1 MDPNNDKQL
10 LFAVSA
16 FIAKRLTSTVPE
28 MLEEHKRRLDR
39 CPEFQTLNK
48 ATGYLKGKEQLCLK
62 IKPQPLVDLFNKA
75 GYPYYTTSANY
86 KGDVVPHLT
95 PCSESNR
102 ELLMQ
107 TVQRSCAPI
116 INKKLRHYLEKQRQ
130 KIVGVQYYGDTY
142 TPEVHILCEPIPNE
156 DKSTTP
162 MTMPTQPHKRHDDKD
177 DEYQLALDPAS
188 HNHIKAEHMLQA
200 RLEQEANNDDK
211 PKEPKPVKPFTDDNL
226 SRQHQQQVI
235 RQQVEAVNDD
245 DDDND
250 NNYKKRNQRQQQRRN
265 RQRQSQQ
272 QTATTNSN
280 LSPEWQR
287 VVDKQLAR
295 EEAEQYALKHPTT
308 TRKRSGGGH
317 NGQQADNELTP
328 FD

>member
-177 DEYQLALDPAS
+177 D
-188 HNHIKAEHMLQA
+188 
-200 RLEQEANNDDK
+200 K